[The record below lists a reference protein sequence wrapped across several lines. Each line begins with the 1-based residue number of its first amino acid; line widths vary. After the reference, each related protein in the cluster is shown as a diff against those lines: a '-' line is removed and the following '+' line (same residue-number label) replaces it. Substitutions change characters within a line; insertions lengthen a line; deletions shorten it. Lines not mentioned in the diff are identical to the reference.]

1 MKKPITTAIAC
12 TFAVLASSS
21 VQAQDK
27 DMEGKIDLET
37 LDCRTMLKMENEA
50 RDFTLIFFHGLMSG
64 KKSEM
69 IFDGP
74 ALTEVTEKV
83 LDHCIDNP
91 SDTLLTTFEELRS

>member
-1 MKKPITTAIAC
+1 MTKPFMAAIAYVLVLLAPS
-12 TFAVLASSS
+12 FA
-21 VQAQDK
+21 QAQDE
-27 DMEGKIDLET
+27 DMAGKIDLET

-50 RDFTLIFFHGLMSG
+50 RDFTLIFFHGLISR

-91 SDTLLTTFEELRS
+91 SDTLLATFEALRP

>member
-1 MKKPITTAIAC
+1 MNKLIMTGIASA
-12 TFAVLASSS
+12 FAVLAATTAW
-21 VQAQDK
+21 AQD
-27 DMEGKIDLET
+27 EGGQINLET

-50 RDFTLIFFHGLMSG
+50 RDFTLIFFHGFMSG

-69 IFDGP
+69 MFDGP

-91 SDTLLTTFEELRS
+91 SDTLLTTFESLR

>member
-1 MKKPITTAIAC
+1 MRRLATTAIAGA
-12 TFAVLASSS
+12 FAILAAAP

-27 DMEGKIDLET
+27 DVEGKIDLEA

-50 RDFTLIFFHGLMSG
+50 RDFTLIFFHGFMSG

-91 SDTLLTTFEELRS
+91 SDTLLATFEELRS

>member
-1 MKKPITTAIAC
+1 
-12 TFAVLASSS
+12 
-21 VQAQDK
+21 
-27 DMEGKIDLET
+27 
-37 LDCRTMLKMENEA
+37 
-50 RDFTLIFFHGLMSG
+50 MSG

-91 SDTLLTTFEELRS
+91 SDTLLATFEELRS